1 MRFSILVSKQYGH
14 ENYSRLKEAVNL
26 HQDEIHQ
33 ADRIDI
39 NSIHEFYR
47 KLKGRYF
54 GVLVDGVVLK
64 PGALDRVEQEFTRRP
79 EASIVYSDYWDQQ
92 EIKLL
97 DYSNDWTERWNFG
110 KLRFYNFKQIEAM
123 GGFPFHY
130 KFMFHYYLQLR
141 FWNQNKIFRIPQVL
155 YYYYSNRAD
164 GENENNTNLKNK
176 LFFPAQGD
184 LGGFSYLYYPPE
196 INAETEK
203 IFFDFLHREGIYFA
217 EEPAQSVPQLN
228 LNYPVKVSVVV
239 PVHNRAELLN
249 KAIASVVAQAM
260 QNWELIVVDNNS
272 TDHTVEVVES
282 WQKKDKRI
290 KLVKLTENK
299 IARAL
304 NQGIKISR
312 GEYIAQL
319 DSDDV
324 YLPQTLEVITRSLD
338 QDLSA
343 GLAVSFYDLI
353 DPDDQIIEE
362 MGVVKHLEYSV
373 NNILRVDG
381 AGAVRVW
388 RKSVI
393 QEMGG
398 FDEKD
403 YCNYGEDYDMV
414 LKVTEKYK
422 LLRIPQVLYHYR
434 RHPGNSDML
443 RSEEFKLKSKN
454 GARLDAYQRR
464 KKIQRGTND

>member
-1 MRFSILVSKQYGH
+1 MRFSILVNKQYCY
-14 ENYSRLKEAVNL
+14 ENYRSLEQGVNL
-26 HQDEIHQ
+26 KKDEIHQ
-33 ADRIDI
+33 TDQIDI
-39 NSIHEFYR
+39 NSITEFYR

-54 GVLVDGVVLK
+54 VILVDGVMLK
-64 PGALDRVEQEFTRRP
+64 PGALDRVEQQFTQRP
-79 EASIVYSDYWDQQ
+79 EAAMVYSDYWDQQ
-92 EIKLL
+92 EVKLL
-97 DYSNDWTERWNFG
+97 NYANDWTERWNFG
-110 KLRFYNFKQIEAM
+110 KIRFYNFQQIEAM
-123 GGFPFHY
+123 GGFPSDY

-141 FWNQNKIFRIPQVL
+141 FWNQNKIFRIPEVL
-155 YYYYSNRAD
+155 YSYYPTRKNDEDRD
-164 GENENNTNLKNK
+164 KGDLKNK

-196 INAETEK
+196 INDETEK
-203 IFFDFLHREGIYFA
+203 IFFDFLNREGIYFA
-217 EEPAQSVPQLN
+217 EEPAQAVPGHN
-228 LNYPVKVSVVV
+228 VNYPVKVSVVV
-239 PVHNRAELLN
+239 PVHNRAELLD
-249 KAIASVVAQAM
+249 KAIASVIAQTM

-272 TDHTVEVVES
+272 TDHTSRVVES
-282 WQKKDKRI
+282 WQRKDKRI
-290 KLVKLTENK
+290 KLIKLSENK

-304 NQGIKISR
+304 NQGINISQ

-319 DSDDV
+319 DSDDA
-324 YLPQTLEVITRSLD
+324 YSPHTLELMTNGLD
-338 QDLSA
+338 NDLTA
-343 GLAVSFYDLI
+343 GLTVSFYDLI
-353 DPDDQIIEE
+353 DEDDRVIEE

-398 FDEKD
+398 FDEED

-414 LKVTEKYK
+414 LKVTEKYR

-443 RSEEFKLKSKN
+443 RSEEFKLNCKN

-464 KKIQRGTND
+464 KKVLRGTNG